1 MWKKK
6 EVNKK
11 ILTDF
16 LCVRRPTSCDSP
28 LSPLSWP
35 QIMFAKVYF
44 RHLLTLL
51 IKRLSCQQLLRPSQY
66 VPKPG
71 RVAGSIDQGFKI
83 TDTCSIFLLVEA
95 PPMVV
100 HFLIYLQ
107 TKYDFRTNCRTA
119 SRVKEYQWPEGVWN
133 FSKVRK
139 LPNTATVAVA

>member
-1 MWKKK
+1 MRKKK
-6 EVNKK
+6 EVNK
-11 ILTDF
+11 
-16 LCVRRPTSCDSP
+16 RYWPTFFVWGALHLVIAHSA
-28 LSPLSWP
+28 LWP

-83 TDTCSIFLLVEA
+83 TDTCSIFLLVEG

-139 LPNTATVAVA
+139 LPNTATAAVA